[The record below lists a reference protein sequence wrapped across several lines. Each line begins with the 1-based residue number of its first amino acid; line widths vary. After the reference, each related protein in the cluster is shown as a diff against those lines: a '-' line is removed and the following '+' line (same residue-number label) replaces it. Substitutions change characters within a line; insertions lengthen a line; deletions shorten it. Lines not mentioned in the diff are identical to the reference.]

1 MSCWLHPWEHTNANV
16 PFKLCNRAAI
26 CVPLCCSGAWLCF
39 FSVTQ
44 AWNHWEK
51 HDLLLGVATSYNH
64 FAPPKDISCLWPSRY
79 VCHPPPQSVYFTKFV
94 LFAYVCFRS
103 TLKLMFRDNFRI
115 PSNTC
120 PLAVHPPK
128 IGKTNHGERRL
139 PVQRSYCPF
148 ARALGWTAVGVC
160 LEMCGFCLEWRSV
173 SGHFV
178 VIYKNSTSGLAES
191 LRERMI
197 AFRSTVWVCLEVLAK
212 MCTPGQFDYR
222 PMFARY

>member
-1 MSCWLHPWEHTNANV
+1 MLQWCMTLLFLRYTSLKPLGKTRFVVRYGNKLQSFCPSKRYQLVVAQPLHV
-16 PFKLCNRAAI
+16 
-26 CVPLCCSGAWLCF
+26 S
-39 FSVTQ
+39 
-44 AWNHWEK
+44 
-51 HDLLLGVATSYNH
+51 
-64 FAPPKDISCLWPSRY
+64 
-79 VCHPPPQSVYFTKFV
+79 PPPQSVYFTKFV

-103 TLKLMFRDNFRI
+103 TLKLMFRDNFLI

-212 MCTPGQFDYR
+212 MCTPDQFDYR
-222 PMFARY
+222 PTFARY